1 MNNIDLSEK
10 NIFFIE
16 DKIEDFGL
24 FIKSFPT
31 LNQIN
36 IYNFDNFINVIKQKK
51 SNLTRR
57 NTLIILAFDFLNN
70 EILEKIKSI
79 FFETYEIK
87 KPYFLCIFR
96 KEPDSLEKEN
106 LIKGEAFYY
115 IIPEREYFNS
125 NFFYFNFCQFV
136 EIVFEKIVSSDRI
149 NDYIIKSFQIIA
161 DTYII
166 NKQKKQIEKLYF
178 DLELMSKVDYLTNV
192 LNKKAFFESLESE
205 KKRTLRD
212 LWRIKGIKNDIE
224 KEKEEVINEKPDF
237 TNLLENYGKFS
248 CMMIDIDFFKKIND
262 TYGHLVGDQV
272 LRKIG
277 ELLTSKAIFR
287 EHDII
292 GRYGGEEFI
301 VILPETSSKNAL
313 IPAERLRTGIK
324 EIIFSDEKSNTF
336 YLSLSIGIS
345 EFYSTDKNNEE
356 IIGRADKA
364 LYYAKRQGRDQT
376 IIYEDIVDKIN

>member
-125 NFFYFNFCQFV
+125 NFFYFNFCQFL

-212 LWRIKGIKNDIE
+212 LWRIKGIKNDI
-224 KEKEEVINEKPDF
+224 EKEEVINEKPDF